1 MISIGFIEGEG
12 LGLKTDP
19 QARVIG
25 LESGRRGKPCP
36 SCGQYELVM
45 IEGCMTCAACGHS
58 KCSG

>member
-36 SCGQYELVM
+36 RADS
-45 IEGCMTCAACGHS
+45 TNW
-58 KCSG
+58 